1 MLLVTVASRTA
12 SPHGA
17 DSAAGSPIAVLGI
30 ETSCDETAASVVAG
44 GHQVRSSVVTSQID
58 LHRAFGGVVPE
69 IAGRAHLELLPAA
82 VDQALADAGTEVPD
96 AVAATAGPG
105 LLGALVVGVS
115 AAKAL
120 ALAWDVPF
128 VAVNH
133 LEAHLYAAFLDGAGH
148 TGRVPDT
155 TPIDDCTTGA
165 PTSGA
170 GSTSGVDL
178 AAGST
183 SGVDLAAG
191 STSGVDLAAGS
202 TSGVDLAAG
211 STSGVDLAAGSTS
224 GVDPAAGLNSGG
236 GPAAP
241 GPALP
246 MIVLL
251 VSGGHTML
259 IEMTGHGRYELL
271 GQTLDDAAGEAYD
284 KVARLLGLG
293 YPGGPVIDRL
303 AAEGDPQAV
312 RFPRP
317 MLADGLDFSFSG
329 LKTAVAVHLR
339 RHPATDRAAQAD
351 IAASFQRATVDVLV
365 TKTLRAAEAR
375 GISSLCLAGGVAA
388 NSELRARFEAL
399 GTQDYQVFIPTRAM
413 CTDNAAMVAAAGW
426 HQLQRQGPSPLEASP
441 KATWTIPTT

>member
-1 MLLVTVASRTA
+1 MACRPSGPIVEHVTIAVEHVTIASV
-12 SPHGA
+12 G
-17 DSAAGSPIAVLGI
+17 DAAAVLGI
-30 ETSCDETAASVVAG
+30 ETSCDETAAAVVAG
-44 GHQVRSSVVTSQID
+44 GHEVRSSVVTSQID

-69 IAGRAHLELLPAA
+69 IAGRAHLQLLPAA
-82 VDQALADAGTEVPD
+82 VEQALAEAGIQAPDQVPA

-148 TGRVPDT
+148 TG
-155 TPIDDCTTGA
+155 GA
-165 PTSGA
+165 PPDRRTNG
-170 GSTSGVDL
+170 GSTP
-178 AAGST
+178 AA
-183 SGVDLAAG
+183 AARP
-191 STSGVDLAAGS
+191 A
-202 TSGVDLAAG
+202 
-211 STSGVDLAAGSTS
+211 
-224 GVDPAAGLNSGG
+224 DPAAA
-236 GPAAP
+236 PPAP
-241 GPALP
+241 GPSLP

-303 AAEGDPQAV
+303 STEGDPEAI

-339 RHPATDRAAQAD
+339 RHPATDRAAQANV
-351 IAASFQRATVDVLV
+351 AASFQRAVVDVLE

-399 GTQDYQVFIPTRAM
+399 GTQDYEVFIPTRAM

-426 HQLQRQGPSPLEASP
+426 HQLQRQGPSPLEAAP
-441 KATWTIPTT
+441 KATWLIPAT

>member
-12 SPHGA
+12 APLAG
-17 DSAAGSPIAVLGI
+17 DSTAAGPLTVLGI
-30 ETSCDETAASVVAG
+30 ETSCDETAAAIVAG

-69 IAGRAHLELLPAA
+69 IAGRAHLQLLPAA
-82 VDQALADAGTEVPD
+82 IEQALADAGMDVPD
-96 AVAATAGPG
+96 VVAATTGPG

-148 TGRVPDT
+148 TGG
-155 TPIDDCTTGA
+155 TGHA
-165 PTSGA
+165 SRPNGGGA
-170 GSTSGVDL
+170 SDIT
-178 AAGST
+178 AGH
-183 SGVDLAAG
+183 A
-191 STSGVDLAAGS
+191 
-202 TSGVDLAAG
+202 
-211 STSGVDLAAGSTS
+211 
-224 GVDPAAGLNSGG
+224 
-236 GPAAP
+236 GPAAAPTTALSGGQAAAQSGAQAAAQSGAQAAATATGGPP
-241 GPALP
+241 GPSLP

-293 YPGGPVIDRL
+293 YPGGPAIDRL
-303 AAEGDPQAV
+303 ATEGDPAAI

-317 MLADGLDFSFSG
+317 MLADGLNFSFSG

-339 RHPATDRAAQAD
+339 RHPDAEPANVAAA
-351 IAASFQRATVDVLV
+351 FQRAVTDVLE
-365 TKTLRAAEAR
+365 TKALRAARSR
-375 GISSLCLAGGVAA
+375 GVTSLCLAGGVAA
-388 NSELRARFEAL
+388 NSELRRRFEAL
-399 GTQDYQVFIPTRAM
+399 DMEVFIPSRVM

-426 HQLQRQGPSPLEASP
+426 HQLQRQGPSPLDASP
-441 KATWTIPTT
+441 SATWTIPTT

>member
-1 MLLVTVASRTA
+1 MTAASA
-12 SPHGA
+12 GA
-17 DSAAGSPIAVLGI
+17 ATAVLGI
-30 ETSCDETAASVVAG
+30 ETSCDETAASVVVG
-44 GHQVRSSVVTSQID
+44 GRHVRSSVVTSQID

-69 IAGRAHLELLPAA
+69 IAGRAHLQLLPAA
-82 VDQALADAGTEVPD
+82 VEQALADADIGVPE

-133 LEAHLYAAFLDGAGH
+133 LEAHLYAAFLEGAGH
-148 TGRVPDT
+148 VGGCRDK
-155 TPIDDCTTGA
+155 
-165 PTSGA
+165 TSGTDRSA
-170 GSTSGVDL
+170 VDSARANGDDPPAKSTHPAERAVKQADPVVDRANL
-178 AAGST
+178 AA
-183 SGVDLAAG
+183 DRMNPA
-191 STSGVDLAAGS
+191 
-202 TSGVDLAAG
+202 
-211 STSGVDLAAGSTS
+211 
-224 GVDPAAGLNSGG
+224 DPAADPPGSG
-236 GPAAP
+236 PS
-241 GPALP
+241 LP

-259 IEMTGHGRYELL
+259 IEMIGHGRYELL

-303 AAEGDPQAV
+303 AIEGDSRAI

-339 RHPATDRAAQAD
+339 RHPAADRAAVAD
-351 IAASFQRATVDVLV
+351 VAASFQRATIDVLEA
-365 TKTLRAAEAR
+365 KTLRAAETR
-375 GISSLCLAGGVAA
+375 GITSLCLAGGVAA

-399 GTQDYQVFIPTRAM
+399 GPQGMEVFIPTRAM

-426 HQLQRQGPSPLEASP
+426 HQLQHQGPSPLEAAP
-441 KATWTIPTT
+441 RATWTIPV

>member
-1 MLLVTVASRTA
+1 MA
-12 SPHGA
+12 
-17 DSAAGSPIAVLGI
+17 AVLGI
-30 ETSCDETAASVVAG
+30 ETSCDETAAAVVAG

-82 VDQALADAGTEVPD
+82 VEQALAEAGLEIPD
-96 AVAATAGPG
+96 QPPSAVAATAGPG

-148 TGRVPDT
+148 TGPASERSRSN
-155 TPIDDCTTGA
+155 GGSA
-165 PTSGA
+165 PGITSGA
-170 GSTSGVDL
+170 GQ
-178 AAGST
+178 AAGQAAASGT
-183 SGVDLAAG
+183 SPGAEAGTPSGAEAATPPG
-191 STSGVDLAAGS
+191 AEAA
-202 TSGVDLAAG
+202 TPF
-211 STSGVDLAAGSTS
+211 T
-224 GVDPAAGLNSGG
+224 GG
-236 GPAAP
+236 NPP
-241 GPALP
+241 GPSLP

-259 IEMTGHGRYELL
+259 IEMAGHGRYELL

-303 AAEGDPQAV
+303 ATEGDPQAV

-351 IAASFQRATVDVLV
+351 IAASFQRAVVDVLE

-388 NSELRARFEAL
+388 NSELRTRFEAL
-399 GTQDYQVFIPTRAM
+399 GARDYQVFIPTRAM

-426 HQLQRQGPSPLEASP
+426 HQLQRQGPSPLEAAP
-441 KATWTIPTT
+441 KATWLIPAT

>member
-1 MLLVTVASRTA
+1 
-12 SPHGA
+12 
-17 DSAAGSPIAVLGI
+17 
-30 ETSCDETAASVVAG
+30 
-44 GHQVRSSVVTSQID
+44 
-58 LHRAFGGVVPE
+58 
-69 IAGRAHLELLPAA
+69 
-82 VDQALADAGTEVPD
+82 
-96 AVAATAGPG
+96 
-105 LLGALVVGVS
+105 
-115 AAKAL
+115 
-120 ALAWDVPF
+120 
-128 VAVNH
+128 
-133 LEAHLYAAFLDGAGH
+133 
-148 TGRVPDT
+148 
-155 TPIDDCTTGA
+155 
-165 PTSGA
+165 
-170 GSTSGVDL
+170 
-178 AAGST
+178 
-183 SGVDLAAG
+183 
-191 STSGVDLAAGS
+191 
-202 TSGVDLAAG
+202 
-211 STSGVDLAAGSTS
+211 
-224 GVDPAAGLNSGG
+224 
-236 GPAAP
+236 
-241 GPALP
+241 

-303 AAEGDPQAV
+303 ATEGDPEAI

-351 IAASFQRATVDVLV
+351 VAASFQRAVVDVLE

-399 GTQDYQVFIPTRAM
+399 GTQDYEVFIPTRAM

-426 HQLQRQGPSPLEASP
+426 HQLQRQGPSPLEAAP
-441 KATWTIPTT
+441 KATWLIPAT

>member
-1 MLLVTVASRTA
+1 MRRSHSASRTTTPQP
-12 SPHGA
+12 SPA
-17 DSAAGSPIAVLGI
+17 PRLTRYAAAEVTEPRPTDHPPAGLPAAVLGI
-30 ETSCDETAASVVAG
+30 ETSCDETAAAVVAG

-69 IAGRAHLELLPAA
+69 IAGRAHLQLLPAA
-82 VDQALADAGTEVPD
+82 VEQALADAGTDVPD

-148 TGRVPDT
+148 TG
-155 TPIDDCTTGA
+155 
-165 PTSGA
+165 GA
-170 GSTSGVDL
+170 GNGARNNGDDSPAVAADRACS
-178 AAGST
+178 AAGPVTDRAGS
-183 SGVDLAAG
+183 AAG
-191 STSGVDLAAGS
+191 PT
-202 TSGVDLAAG
+202 
-211 STSGVDLAAGSTS
+211 
-224 GVDPAAGLNSGG
+224 
-236 GPAAP
+236 
-241 GPALP
+241 LP

-259 IEMTGHGRYELL
+259 VEMTGHGRYELL

-303 AAEGDPQAV
+303 ATEGDPQAI

-339 RHPATDRAAQAD
+339 RHPASTQAAGANV
-351 IAASFQRATVDVLV
+351 AASFQRAVVDVLE

-399 GTQDYQVFIPTRAM
+399 GTQDYEVFIPTRAM

-426 HQLQRQGPSPLEASP
+426 HQLQRQGPSPLDASP
-441 KATWTIPTT
+441 RATWLIPAT

>member
-1 MLLVTVASRTA
+1 MDGQSARPVGMAHRLPGPIVNPVTT
-12 SPHGA
+12 G
-17 DSAAGSPIAVLGI
+17 SAASAVLGI
-30 ETSCDETAASVVAG
+30 ETSCDETAAAVVAG
-44 GHQVRSSVVTSQID
+44 GHEVRSSVVTSQID

-69 IAGRAHLELLPAA
+69 IAGRAHLQLLPAA
-82 VDQALADAGTEVPD
+82 VEQALAEAELDTPS

-148 TGRVPDT
+148 TGGTNGRT
-155 TPIDDCTTGA
+155 NASGA
-165 PTSGA
+165 PGQTASGPTA
-170 GSTSGVDL
+170 PGST
-178 AAGST
+178 APGST
-183 SGVDLAAG
+183 APG
-191 STSGVDLAAGS
+191 STAPGS
-202 TSGVDLAAG
+202 TASG
-211 STSGVDLAAGSTS
+211 STAPGSTAPGS
-224 GVDPAAGLNSGG
+224 T
-236 GPAAP
+236 AP
-241 GPALP
+241 GPSLP

-259 IEMTGHGRYELL
+259 VEMTGHGRYELL

-303 AAEGDPQAV
+303 ATEGDPKAI

-351 IAASFQRATVDVLV
+351 VAASFQRAVVDVLEA
-365 TKTLRAAEAR
+365 KTLRAAEDR
-375 GISSLCLAGGVAA
+375 GIASLCLAGGVAA

-399 GTQDYQVFIPTRAM
+399 GAQDYQVFIPTRAM

-426 HQLQRQGPSPLEASP
+426 HQLQRQGPSPLEAAP
-441 KATWTIPTT
+441 KATWLIPAT